1 MQVISDLQ
9 FFFAIH
15 FTVGQSLA
23 EHVVDS
29 FQLGQGL
36 VTSSS

>member
-9 FFFAIH
+9 LH
-15 FTVGQSLA
+15 FTGGQSIA
-23 EHVVDS
+23 EHKCDS